1 MSEAVVVPLSQ
12 TDPLFE
18 RKRAVLQRTGISTAL
33 RAHAGEDATAA
44 LHRLIAAAR
53 VASLDADELYF
64 LEDEQSLQEAVS
76 PRNEAAALALLLDVL
91 RNGAGA
97 SVTRTA
103 TRRLCAD
110 ALHACAPTGSHS
122 VATLAALRAH
132 CDALPCSDAAVGADA
147 AVAATAAAAWA
158 AQRGVVSHVRAAVF
172 EGGLRGAA
180 AVDDIPAGEPVV
192 AVPLDAL
199 ITPRVAFAAPVLG
212 DILRQIPGLNADRA
226 VLLWTMRDRLDPSS
240 QYAPLWASLP
250 QQPLLTGLTFPAAAL
265 AALEGT
271 TLHTEIE
278 QMQAAAREEY
288 DAMFP
293 ALSDALPELFSPA
306 SAYTFEA
313 YCGAAELWQSYAVR
327 VALPGE
333 PEPCS
338 ALLPQALLL
347 NHGLAPHVVR
357 FSTPDD
363 DGMLRMRALRKC
375 HAGRQVFLSYGP
387 LHNAHLL
394 LFYGFALA
402 GNPYDCVNLSFE
414 LPEAE
419 DEESER
425 ALPLREQMLQRWHL
439 SLDHAMRRGTR
450 LPSRLLGALRVLT
463 ASLHELESCTHD
475 PRLAPLSA
483 ENEETVL
490 GTLAQ
495 TIEAVRDGI
504 PPVPEQHA
512 ADPATAAAL
521 GYCATFLQSQLDI
534 LADASR
540 HCDALLA
547 AL

>member
-1 MSEAVVVPLSQ
+1 MYEAVVVPLSQ

-33 RAHAGEDATAA
+33 RAHAGEDAAAA

-64 LEDEQSLQEAVS
+64 LEDDQSLQEAVS

-91 RNGAGA
+91 RDAAGA
-97 SVTRTA
+97 SA
-103 TRRLCAD
+103 APSAQAQPAPD
-110 ALHACAPTGSHS
+110 ALRVCSPAGAEG
-122 VATLAALRAH
+122 VATLAALSAH
-132 CDALPCSDAAVGADA
+132 CDALPCSDAAVGVDA
-147 AVAATAAAAWA
+147 PSAAAAWA

-199 ITPRVAFAAPVLG
+199 ITPHAAFAAPVLG

-226 VLLWTMRDRLDPSS
+226 VLLWTMRDRLDTGS

-271 TLHTEIE
+271 MLHAEIE

-293 ALSDALPELFSPA
+293 QLADALPELFSPA

-313 YCGAAELWQSYAVR
+313 YCAAAELWQSYAVR

-333 PEPCS
+333 PEPVS

-357 FSTPDD
+357 FSTPDA
-363 DGMLRMRALRKC
+363 DGVLRLRALRKC

-387 LHNAHLL
+387 LPNAHLL

-402 GNPYDCVNLSFE
+402 GNPYDAVNLSFE

-419 DEESER
+419 DEDNER
-425 ALPLREQMLQRWHL
+425 ALPLREQLLARWHL
-439 SLDHAMRRGTR
+439 SLDNSMRRGTK

-463 ASLHELESCTHD
+463 ASLQELEACAHD

-483 ENEETVL
+483 ANEETVIC
-490 GTLAQ
+490 TLAQ
-495 TIEAVRDGI
+495 TIEALRDGI
-504 PPVPEQHA
+504 PPVPKRHA
-512 ADPATAAAL
+512 DDPATATAL
-521 GYCATFLQSQLDI
+521 GHCATYLQSQLDI
-534 LADASR
+534 LADASKQ
-540 HCDALLA
+540 CDAMLA

>member
-1 MSEAVVVPLSQ
+1 MVPLRE
-12 TDPLFE
+12 TDPLYE
-18 RKRAVLQRTGISTAL
+18 QKRAVLRRTGISTAL
-33 RAHAGEDATAA
+33 RANAGEGAATA
-44 LHRLIAAAR
+44 LHRLIASAR

-64 LEDEQSLQEAVS
+64 LEDDQSLQEAVS
-76 PRNEAAALALLLDVL
+76 PRNEAAALALLLEVL
-91 RNGAGA
+91 RDAAGA
-97 SVTRTA
+97 SATPGA

-110 ALHACAPTGSHS
+110 ALRVCSPADADS
-122 VATLAALRAH
+122 VSTLAALRAH
-132 CDALPCSDAAVGADA
+132 CDALPCSDAAVGAA
-147 AVAATAAAAWA
+147 APGAAPAAAAWA
-158 AQRGVVSHVRAAVF
+158 AQRGVLSHVRAAVF
-172 EGGLRGAA
+172 EGDLRGAA
-180 AVDDIPAGEPVV
+180 AVDDISAGEPVV

-199 ITPRVAFAAPVLG
+199 VTQRAAFAAPVLG
-212 DILRQIPGLNADRA
+212 DILRKIPGLNADRA

-240 QYAPLWASLP
+240 QYAALWASLP
-250 QQPLLTGLTFPAAAL
+250 QQPLLTGLTFPVAAL

-293 ALSDALPELFSPA
+293 QLSDALPELFSPA

-313 YCGAAELWQSYAVR
+313 YCAAAELWQSYAVR
-327 VALPGE
+327 VSLPGE
-333 PEPCS
+333 SEPCS

-363 DGMLRMRALRKC
+363 DGVLRLRALRKC

-387 LHNAHLL
+387 LHNAHLI
-394 LFYGFALA
+394 LFYGFALP
-402 GNPYDCVNLSFE
+402 GNPYDAVNLSFE

-425 ALPLREQMLQRWHL
+425 ALPLREQLLERWHL
-439 SLDHAMRRGTR
+439 SLDNSLRRGAR

-463 ASLHELESCTHD
+463 ASLQELEACMHD

-483 ENEETVL
+483 ENEETVIC
-490 GTLAQ
+490 TLAQ
-495 TIEAVRDGI
+495 TIEALRDGI
-504 PPVPEQHA
+504 PPVPEQR
-512 ADPATAAAL
+512 ADDSATATAL
-521 GYCATFLQSQLDI
+521 GHCATFLRSQLDI
-534 LADASR
+534 LADASKQ
-540 HCDALLA
+540 CDVMLA